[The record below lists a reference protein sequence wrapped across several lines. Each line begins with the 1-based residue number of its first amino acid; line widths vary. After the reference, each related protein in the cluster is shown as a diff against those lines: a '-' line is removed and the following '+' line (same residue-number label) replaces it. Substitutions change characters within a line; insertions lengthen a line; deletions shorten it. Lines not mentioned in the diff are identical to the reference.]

1 MLHGHERR
9 HLGWRF
15 VDVLTPAA
23 EMVFKLNS
31 TVPKLD
37 VRFPELRFN
46 VTMRHLTGRAAIIDG
61 FGVFGASNSY
71 KVADA
76 YQPILRG
83 RHRALARAVVSAG
96 RGIHSSHAV
105 AAEAQRLALEGFIRG
120 SCKEWRTFGLDGVE
134 LDGKAMDSLARQAV
148 DVEWVDYREPRWV
161 EGDSDPRQM
170 PIIGRWPRHEA
181 FFL

>member
-1 MLHGHERR
+1 MPWPAPLYLQAGA
-9 HLGWRF
+9 F
-15 VDVLTPAA
+15 TAATP
-23 EMVFKLNS
+23 L
-31 TVPKLD
+31 
-37 VRFPELRFN
+37 LRKPSGL
-46 VTMRHLTGRAAIIDG
+46 RW
-61 FGVFGASNSY
+61 
-71 KVADA
+71 KVSFA
-76 YQPILRG
+76 
-83 RHRALARAVVSAG
+83 H
-96 RGIHSSHAV
+96 
-105 AAEAQRLALEGFIRG
+105 RG